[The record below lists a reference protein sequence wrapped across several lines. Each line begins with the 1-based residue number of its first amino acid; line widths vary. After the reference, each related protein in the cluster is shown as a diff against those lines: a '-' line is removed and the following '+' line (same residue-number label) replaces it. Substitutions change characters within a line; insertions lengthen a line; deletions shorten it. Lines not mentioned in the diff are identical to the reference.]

1 MAGENN
7 LSGSPIS
14 DNNLSGNLSTE
25 GGLAGSLTL
34 PEVIGETNYEHLSNL
49 PQIEGVTLLG
59 NKTHDDLKLH
69 ALTNSEIEALLTL

>member
-7 LSGSPIS
+7 LSGTLSI
-14 DNNLSGNLSTE
+14 DGTLSGNLNI
-25 GGLAGSLTL
+25 
-34 PEVIGETNYEHLSNL
+34 PQVIRQTNYERLENL
-49 PQIEGVTLLG
+49 PQIEGVTLIG